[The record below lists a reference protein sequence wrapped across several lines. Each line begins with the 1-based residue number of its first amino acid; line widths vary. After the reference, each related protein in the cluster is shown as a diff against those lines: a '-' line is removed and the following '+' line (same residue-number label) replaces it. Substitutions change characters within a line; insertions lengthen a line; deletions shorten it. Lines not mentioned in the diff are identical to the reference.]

1 MHCCPSAHLHWLL
14 KSVNQYD
21 CLSWHKACNKMNC
34 CSATF
39 HGFVFTSLSLS
50 ISRGGRYCKQL
61 LICVLLAN
69 DDPVNSQK
77 ACVVFMMNQIFVFW
91 PVLTNMC
98 RRRDLGTLFVPFYE
112 FCHIHNVWLRLVP
125 VHRFCR
131 RRGQIE
137 SRETDHDANKTYLY
151 LSVPPL
157 LSL

>member
-1 MHCCPSAHLHWLL
+1 M
-14 KSVNQYD
+14 D
-21 CLSWHKACNKMNC
+21 C

-39 HGFVFTSLSLS
+39 HGFLFSPPSLSLS

-77 ACVVFMMNQIFVFW
+77 ACVVFMMNQIFVFR
-91 PVLTNMC
+91 PVISNVR
-98 RRRDLGTLFVPFYE
+98 RRRDLGSLFVPFYE

-137 SRETDHDANKTYLY
+137 SRETDHGANKTYLS
-151 LSVPPL
+151 LSVPPPPFSVGVYVPKAQIWMRGKRAFTL
-157 LSL
+157 VSLSGGGI